1 MCQVEAAARCK
12 VSKMWLVRHW
22 LMLGRGKHLQPE
34 DIVYT
39 QGAMSE
45 EAAAVIAKY
54 RAACKA
60 LEDDPKERCCA
71 EFVAPGR

>member
-1 MCQVEAAARCK
+1 M
-12 VSKMWLVRHW
+12 
-22 LMLGRGKHLQPE
+22 MLGRGKHLQPE

-39 QGAMSE
+39 EGAMSD

-54 RAACKA
+54 REASKA
-60 LEDDPKERCCA
+60 MADDPKERCCA